1 MLRSAQFPIGQ
12 GLNTPISKKSDIC
25 MQYFQHVIAPI
36 ILSKSHHNSVREIIK
51 NKPMSIKKIIFC

>member
-1 MLRSAQFPIGQ
+1 MRQ
-12 GLNTPISKKSDIC
+12 GLNTPVSKKSDIC

-36 ILSKSHHNSVREIIK
+36 ILSKSHHSSVREIIK